1 MESEMYVNYC
11 CYRYHS
17 YKIRYCNV
25 DDVEM
30 YYIADLLDQYNK
42 RHHTSK
48 TFDQY
53 LNNKQ
58 TKQLLITMFKLP
70 HDYQPEEY
78 EHLAE
83 KNSEPQEAVI
93 FYLPEGASSGHF
105 IGVFTDEQN
114 RIHYGDSFGRMNP
127 VFIHP
132 KNRTVIPVK
141 NAVQNVKTSN
151 CGWLAM
157 LYALTHN
164 KTKPVDR
171 NHNSD

>member
-1 MESEMYVNYC
+1 MKRTTQLCLENTATNK
-11 CYRYHS
+11 RY
-17 YKIRYCNV
+17 
-25 DDVEM
+25 VEM
-30 YYIADLLDQYNK
+30 LKDLLKYGK
-42 RHHTSK
+42 
-48 TFDQY
+48 
-53 LNNKQ
+53 LNTNSPPLRVKDIESI
-58 TKQLLITMFKLP
+58 TKDLKNPIKVYT
-70 HDYQPEEY
+70 ETEY

-83 KNSEPQEAVI
+83 KNAEPKEAVI

-105 IGVFTDEQN
+105 IGVYTDEQN
-114 RIHYGDSFGRMNP
+114 RIHYGDSFGKMNP
-127 VFIHP
+127 VYIHP

-171 NHNSD
+171 NHSEGHDSKYEYCV

>member
-1 MESEMYVNYC
+1 ML
-11 CYRYHS
+11 
-17 YKIRYCNV
+17 K
-25 DDVEM
+25 
-30 YYIADLLDQYNK
+30 DLLKYGK
-42 RHHTSK
+42 
-48 TFDQY
+48 
-53 LNNKQ
+53 LNTNSPPLRVKDIETI
-58 TKQLLITMFKLP
+58 TKDLKNPIKVYT
-70 HDYQPEEY
+70 ETEY
-78 EHLAE
+78 EQLAE
-83 KNSEPQEAVI
+83 KNSEPKEAVI

-114 RIHYGDSFGRMNP
+114 RIHYGDSFGKMNP

-171 NHNSD
+171 NHAN

>member
-1 MESEMYVNYC
+1 MKRTTQLCLENTATNKQYVDML
-11 CYRYHS
+11 
-17 YKIRYCNV
+17 K
-25 DDVEM
+25 
-30 YYIADLLDQYNK
+30 DLLKYGK
-42 RHHTSK
+42 
-48 TFDQY
+48 
-53 LNNKQ
+53 LNTNSPPLRVKDIESI
-58 TKQLLITMFKLP
+58 TKDLKNPIKVYT
-70 HDYQPEEY
+70 ETEY
-78 EHLAE
+78 EQLAE
-83 KNSEPQEAVI
+83 KNSEPKEAVI

-114 RIHYGDSFGRMNP
+114 RIHYGDSFGKMNP

-171 NHNSD
+171 NHAN

>member
-1 MESEMYVNYC
+1 MKRTTQLCLENTATNKQY
-11 CYRYHS
+11 
-17 YKIRYCNV
+17 
-25 DDVEM
+25 VEM
-30 YYIADLLDQYNK
+30 LKDLLKYGK
-42 RHHTSK
+42 
-48 TFDQY
+48 
-53 LNNKQ
+53 LNTNSPPLRVKDIESI
-58 TKQLLITMFKLP
+58 TKDLKNPIKVYT
-70 HDYQPEEY
+70 ETEY

-83 KNSEPQEAVI
+83 KNAEPKEAVI

-114 RIHYGDSFGRMNP
+114 RIHYGDSFGKMNP

-164 KTKPVDR
+164 KTKPIDR
-171 NHNSD
+171 NNEN

>member
-1 MESEMYVNYC
+1 MKRTTQLCLENTATNKQYVDML
-11 CYRYHS
+11 
-17 YKIRYCNV
+17 K
-25 DDVEM
+25 
-30 YYIADLLDQYNK
+30 DLLKYGK
-42 RHHTSK
+42 
-48 TFDQY
+48 
-53 LNNKQ
+53 LNTNSPPLRVKDIESI
-58 TKQLLITMFKLP
+58 TKDLKNPIKVYT
-70 HDYQPEEY
+70 ETEY

-83 KNSEPQEAVI
+83 KNAEPKEAVI

-114 RIHYGDSFGRMNP
+114 RIHYGDSFGKMNP

-141 NAVQNVKTSN
+141 NAVQNIKTSN

-171 NHNSD
+171 NHAN

>member
-1 MESEMYVNYC
+1 MKRTTQLCLENTATNKQYVDML
-11 CYRYHS
+11 
-17 YKIRYCNV
+17 K
-25 DDVEM
+25 
-30 YYIADLLDQYNK
+30 DLLKYGK
-42 RHHTSK
+42 
-48 TFDQY
+48 
-53 LNNKQ
+53 LNTNSPPLRVKDIEEI
-58 TKQLLITMFKLP
+58 TKDLKNPIKVYT
-70 HDYQPEEY
+70 ETEY

-83 KNSEPQEAVI
+83 KNSEPKEAVI

-114 RIHYGDSFGRMNP
+114 RIHYGDSFGKMNP

-171 NHNSD
+171 NNEN

>member
-1 MESEMYVNYC
+1 MKRTTQLCLENTATNKQY
-11 CYRYHS
+11 
-17 YKIRYCNV
+17 
-25 DDVEM
+25 VEM
-30 YYIADLLDQYNK
+30 LKDLLKYGK
-42 RHHTSK
+42 
-48 TFDQY
+48 
-53 LNNKQ
+53 LNTNSPPLRVKDIEAI
-58 TKQLLITMFKLP
+58 TKDLKNPIKVYT
-70 HDYQPEEY
+70 ETEY
-78 EHLAE
+78 EQLAE
-83 KNSEPQEAVI
+83 KNAEPKEAVI

-114 RIHYGDSFGRMNP
+114 RIHYGDSFGKMNP

-164 KTKPVDR
+164 KTKPIDR
-171 NHNSD
+171 NHSN

>member
-1 MESEMYVNYC
+1 MKRTTQLCLENTATNKQYVDML
-11 CYRYHS
+11 
-17 YKIRYCNV
+17 K
-25 DDVEM
+25 
-30 YYIADLLDQYNK
+30 DLLKYGK
-42 RHHTSK
+42 
-48 TFDQY
+48 
-53 LNNKQ
+53 LNTNSPPLRVKDIEEI
-58 TKQLLITMFKLP
+58 TKDLKNPIKVYT
-70 HDYQPEEY
+70 ETEY
-78 EHLAE
+78 ETLAE
-83 KNSEPQEAVI
+83 KNAEPKEAVI

-114 RIHYGDSFGRMNP
+114 RIHYGDSFGKMNP

-171 NHNSD
+171 NHAN

>member
-1 MESEMYVNYC
+1 MKRTTQLCLENTATNKQYVDML
-11 CYRYHS
+11 
-17 YKIRYCNV
+17 K
-25 DDVEM
+25 
-30 YYIADLLDQYNK
+30 DLLKYGK
-42 RHHTSK
+42 
-48 TFDQY
+48 
-53 LNNKQ
+53 LNTNSPPLRVKDIESI
-58 TKQLLITMFKLP
+58 TKDLKNPINVYT
-70 HDYQPEEY
+70 ETEY
-78 EHLAE
+78 EQLAE
-83 KNSEPQEAVI
+83 KNAEPKEAVI

-114 RIHYGDSFGRMNP
+114 RIHYGDSFGKMNP

-164 KTKPVDR
+164 KTKPIDR
-171 NHNSD
+171 NHAN

>member
-1 MESEMYVNYC
+1 MKRTTQLCLENTATNKQYVDML
-11 CYRYHS
+11 
-17 YKIRYCNV
+17 K
-25 DDVEM
+25 
-30 YYIADLLDQYNK
+30 DLLKYGK
-42 RHHTSK
+42 
-48 TFDQY
+48 
-53 LNNKQ
+53 LNTNSPPLRVKDIEEI
-58 TKQLLITMFKLP
+58 TKDLKNPIKVYT
-70 HDYQPEEY
+70 ETEY

-83 KNSEPQEAVI
+83 KNAEPKEAVI

-114 RIHYGDSFGRMNP
+114 RIHYGDSFGKMNP

-171 NHNSD
+171 NHAN

>member
-1 MESEMYVNYC
+1 MKRTTQLCLENTATNKQYVDML
-11 CYRYHS
+11 
-17 YKIRYCNV
+17 K
-25 DDVEM
+25 
-30 YYIADLLDQYNK
+30 DLLKYGK
-42 RHHTSK
+42 
-48 TFDQY
+48 
-53 LNNKQ
+53 LNTNSPPLRVKDIETI
-58 TKQLLITMFKLP
+58 TKDLKNPIKVYT
-70 HDYQPEEY
+70 ETEY
-78 EHLAE
+78 EQLAE
-83 KNSEPQEAVI
+83 KNSEPKEAVI

-114 RIHYGDSFGRMNP
+114 RIHYGDSFGKMNP

-171 NHNSD
+171 NHAN

>member
-1 MESEMYVNYC
+1 MKRTTQLCLENTATNKQYVDML
-11 CYRYHS
+11 
-17 YKIRYCNV
+17 K
-25 DDVEM
+25 
-30 YYIADLLDQYNK
+30 DLLKYGK
-42 RHHTSK
+42 
-48 TFDQY
+48 
-53 LNNKQ
+53 LNTNSPPLRVKDIESI
-58 TKQLLITMFKLP
+58 TKDLKNPIKVYT
-70 HDYQPEEY
+70 ETEY

-83 KNSEPQEAVI
+83 KNAEPKEAVI
-93 FYLPEGASSGHF
+93 FYLPEGANSGHF

-114 RIHYGDSFGRMNP
+114 RIHYGDSFGKMNP

-171 NHNSD
+171 NHSN

>member
-1 MESEMYVNYC
+1 MKRTTQLCLENTATNKQYVDML
-11 CYRYHS
+11 
-17 YKIRYCNV
+17 K
-25 DDVEM
+25 
-30 YYIADLLDQYNK
+30 DLLKYGK
-42 RHHTSK
+42 
-48 TFDQY
+48 
-53 LNNKQ
+53 LNTNSPPLRVKDIESI
-58 TKQLLITMFKLP
+58 TKDLKNPIKVYT
-70 HDYQPEEY
+70 ETEY
-78 EHLAE
+78 EQLAE
-83 KNSEPQEAVI
+83 KNSEPKEAVI

-114 RIHYGDSFGRMNP
+114 RIHYGDSFGSMNP

-164 KTKPVDR
+164 KTKPIDR
-171 NHNSD
+171 NHSN

>member
-1 MESEMYVNYC
+1 MKRTTQLCLENTATNKQY
-11 CYRYHS
+11 
-17 YKIRYCNV
+17 
-25 DDVEM
+25 VEM
-30 YYIADLLDQYNK
+30 LKDLLKYGK
-42 RHHTSK
+42 
-48 TFDQY
+48 
-53 LNNKQ
+53 LNTNSPPLRVKDIESI
-58 TKQLLITMFKLP
+58 TKDLKNPIKVYT
-70 HDYQPEEY
+70 ETEY
-78 EHLAE
+78 EQLAE
-83 KNSEPQEAVI
+83 KNSEPKEAVI

-141 NAVQNVKTSN
+141 NAVQNIKTSN

-164 KTKPVDR
+164 KTKPIDR
-171 NHNSD
+171 NHAN

>member
-1 MESEMYVNYC
+1 MKRTTQLCLENTATNKQYVDML
-11 CYRYHS
+11 
-17 YKIRYCNV
+17 K
-25 DDVEM
+25 
-30 YYIADLLDQYNK
+30 DLLKYGK
-42 RHHTSK
+42 
-48 TFDQY
+48 
-53 LNNKQ
+53 LNINSPPLRVKDIEAI
-58 TKQLLITMFKLP
+58 TKDLKNPIKVYT
-70 HDYQPEEY
+70 ETEY
-78 EHLAE
+78 EQLAE
-83 KNSEPQEAVI
+83 KNSEPKEAVI

-114 RIHYGDSFGRMNP
+114 RIHYGDSFGKMNP

-171 NHNSD
+171 NNEN

>member
-1 MESEMYVNYC
+1 MKRTTQLCLENTATNKQYVDML
-11 CYRYHS
+11 
-17 YKIRYCNV
+17 K
-25 DDVEM
+25 
-30 YYIADLLDQYNK
+30 DLLKYGK
-42 RHHTSK
+42 
-48 TFDQY
+48 
-53 LNNKQ
+53 LNTNSPPLRVKDIESI
-58 TKQLLITMFKLP
+58 TKDLKNPIKVYT
-70 HDYQPEEY
+70 ETEY

-83 KNSEPQEAVI
+83 KNAEPKEAVI

-114 RIHYGDSFGRMNP
+114 RIHYGDSFGKMNP

-171 NHNSD
+171 NHSN

>member
-1 MESEMYVNYC
+1 MKRTTQLCLENTATNKQYVDML
-11 CYRYHS
+11 
-17 YKIRYCNV
+17 K
-25 DDVEM
+25 
-30 YYIADLLDQYNK
+30 DLLKYGK
-42 RHHTSK
+42 
-48 TFDQY
+48 
-53 LNNKQ
+53 LNTNSPPLRVKDIEEI
-58 TKQLLITMFKLP
+58 TKDLKNPIKVYT
-70 HDYQPEEY
+70 PEEY

-93 FYLPEGASSGHF
+93 FYLPDGAPSGHF
-105 IGVFTDEQN
+105 IGVFTDKN
-114 RIHYGDSFGRMNP
+114 NKIHWGDSFGDMNP
-127 VFIHP
+127 VYIHP

-171 NHNSD
+171 NHTN

>member
-1 MESEMYVNYC
+1 MKRTTQLCLENTATNKQYVDML
-11 CYRYHS
+11 
-17 YKIRYCNV
+17 K
-25 DDVEM
+25 
-30 YYIADLLDQYNK
+30 DLLKYGK
-42 RHHTSK
+42 
-48 TFDQY
+48 
-53 LNNKQ
+53 LNTNSPQLRVKYIEAI
-58 TKQLLITMFKLP
+58 TKDLKNPIKVYT
-70 HDYQPEEY
+70 ETEY
-78 EHLAE
+78 EQLAE
-83 KNSEPQEAVI
+83 KNAEPKEAVI

-114 RIHYGDSFGRMNP
+114 RIHYGDSFGKMNP

-171 NHNSD
+171 NHDN

>member
-1 MESEMYVNYC
+1 MKRTTQLCLENTATNKQYVDML
-11 CYRYHS
+11 
-17 YKIRYCNV
+17 K
-25 DDVEM
+25 
-30 YYIADLLDQYNK
+30 DLLKYGK
-42 RHHTSK
+42 
-48 TFDQY
+48 
-53 LNNKQ
+53 LNINSPPLRVKDIEAI
-58 TKQLLITMFKLP
+58 TKDLKNPIKVYT
-70 HDYQPEEY
+70 ETEY
-78 EHLAE
+78 EQLAE
-83 KNSEPQEAVI
+83 KNSEPKEAVI

-114 RIHYGDSFGRMNP
+114 RIHYGDSFGKMNP

-141 NAVQNVKTSN
+141 NAVQNIKTSN

-171 NHNSD
+171 NNEN

>member
-1 MESEMYVNYC
+1 MKRTTQLCLENTATNKQYVDML
-11 CYRYHS
+11 
-17 YKIRYCNV
+17 K
-25 DDVEM
+25 
-30 YYIADLLDQYNK
+30 DLLKYGK
-42 RHHTSK
+42 
-48 TFDQY
+48 
-53 LNNKQ
+53 LNTNSPPLRVKDIEEI
-58 TKQLLITMFKLP
+58 TKDLKNPIKVYT
-70 HDYQPEEY
+70 ETEY

-83 KNSEPQEAVI
+83 KNAEPKEAVI

-114 RIHYGDSFGRMNP
+114 RIHYGDSFGSMNP

-164 KTKPVDR
+164 KTKPIDR
-171 NHNSD
+171 NHDSD